1 MKNERFRIYESHYK
15 ANFSLALPVIFS
27 QAGQMIVALTDNLMV
42 GRLGAAQLAAV
53 ALANNIFVVGMMFGL
68 GLITGLT
75 PLAGKA
81 IGAKNRLEATGWL
94 KQAVITHPVSSLLLT
109 GVMAMGVLIMP
120 HMGQAREVVELAL
133 PYYLVLVSS
142 IIPLNIFFLYKQYA
156 EALGNTHIAMAITL
170 ISGLLNVFFNYLL
183 IYGKLGFPAYGIVGA
198 GYATLISRIFMAVA
212 AIFIFFRMDF
222 FKPDRIN
229 WKLSYFKFRQA
240 LELLKIGLPIG
251 GQYII
256 EMLAFSIGS
265 FMMGWLGTKELAAH
279 QIVMSLVSLTYMISS
294 GMASA
299 TTIKVSHFRGQ
310 HKLKAMNRAIYASI
324 HMVLFF
330 MLFSLSCFIIF
341 RYKIPGLFVQDAEV
355 ISIAAGLMLIAGMF
369 QLFDGL
375 QVTLL
380 GALRGMEDVRIPTIL
395 LIIAYFVVA
404 LPTSYLAAF
413 VFDMGTNG
421 VWLGYL
427 VGLFLVSVQLF
438 IRYRWK
444 VKKMS

>member
-1 MKNERFRIYESHYK
+1 
-15 ANFSLALPVIFS
+15 
-27 QAGQMIVALTDNLMV
+27 
-42 GRLGAAQLAAV
+42 
-53 ALANNIFVVGMMFGL
+53 
-68 GLITGLT
+68 
-75 PLAGKA
+75 
-81 IGAKNRLEATGWL
+81 
-94 KQAVITHPVSSLLLT
+94 
-109 GVMAMGVLIMP
+109 
-120 HMGQAREVVELAL
+120 
-133 PYYLVLVSS
+133 
-142 IIPLNIFFLYKQYA
+142 
-156 EALGNTHIAMAITL
+156 
-170 ISGLLNVFFNYLL
+170 
-183 IYGKLGFPAYGIVGA
+183 
-198 GYATLISRIFMAVA
+198 
-212 AIFIFFRMDF
+212 
-222 FKPDRIN
+222 
-229 WKLSYFKFRQA
+229 
-240 LELLKIGLPIG
+240 
-251 GQYII
+251 
-256 EMLAFSIGS
+256 
-265 FMMGWLGTKELAAH
+265 MMGWLGTKELAAH